1 MVMGGDWRTRGRGLQ
16 SHHRILMEIL
26 HLILLYAFN
35 VCLKKT
41 ENEINRGMDWPF
53 FERLKTT
60 QFDNAWK
67 FGGVYVKFFKSLAWK
82 FCILCF

>member
-1 MVMGGDWRTRGRGLQ
+1 MVIGGDWRTRGRGLQ

-41 ENEINRGMDWPF
+41 L

-67 FGGVYVKFFKSLAWK
+67 FRGVYVKFFKSLAWK